1 MARVNWKKYITID
14 PAIHHGEPCISGTRI
29 SVAIIV
35 GSLADGMTTE
45 EVLEAYP
52 QLSATDIQAALAY
65 AADVMRQE
73 LLLPFNG

>member
-14 PAIHHGEPCISGTRI
+14 AAIHHGEPCISGTRI

-35 GSLADGMTTE
+35 GSLADGMTAK

-73 LLLPFNG
+73 LLLPFKG